1 MSRFAASAE
10 VPLTDIFHV
19 THLRNLRSI
28 IESGGLYCDRERLAR
43 QISSVG
49 IAHNHIKERRAR
61 RRVPTRI
68 GGTLADYVPF
78 YFAPR
83 SPMLY
88 SIHGGFVEQYQDG
101 QAPVLHLTSSAE
113 AVAEAGLAYAFTE
126 GHAELAYSSFFEDLA
141 DLDQVDW
148 PVMKSRWW
156 NDTDEDMDRKR
167 RRQAEF
173 LVHEFFPWDLVAE
186 IGVIDAAV
194 AEQVNSL
201 LKSAGHRPLVT
212 VRRTWYY

>member
-1 MSRFAASAE
+1 MPVTE
-10 VPLTDIFHV
+10 IFHI
-19 THLRNLRSI
+19 THVRNLQSI
-28 IESGGLYCDRERLAR
+28 IECGGLYCDRTRLAQR
-43 QISSVG
+43 VNSVG
-49 IAHNHIKERRAR
+49 IAHNHIKDRRAR
-61 RRVPTRI
+61 RPVPTGT

-88 SIHGGFVEQYQDG
+88 SIHGGFVEQYKEG
-101 QAPVLHLTSSAE
+101 QAPVLHLTSLAE
-113 AVAEAGLAYAFTE
+113 SVADAGLAYAFTE

-141 DLDQVDW
+141 DLDKVDW
-148 PVMKSRWW
+148 PVMKSKWW

-173 LVHEFFPWDLVAE
+173 LVHEFFPWNLVTE
-186 IGVIDAAV
+186 IGVINATM
-194 AEQVNSL
+194 EQQVNDL
-201 LKSAGHRPLVT
+201 LQDVGHKPSVT